1 MQYILYLALLL
12 FVVIG
17 VLIFTILYYTDS
29 GDKLSEINNNL
40 GITGSVGKPYELSV
54 SQGEV
59 SGSTTLYKFGYNP
72 GINNGDGEETIWS
85 GGGDIYWPTTA
96 TKLGVSSSSPL
107 DNGVS
112 EGDGARTVEIF
123 GLDSNYNE
131 KHETLTLNGLSIV
144 HSSNSYL
151 RVFRSFVTSSGLS
164 EFNVGT
170 ITIGEIASTN
180 VLAEIPAKDGQTQMA
195 VYTVPAGKTFY
206 TDQIN
211 FTAAISQANKNA
223 VIKFRTREFGTST
236 WRTQFVN
243 VLQSNRDTA
252 KFDYPRKF
260 LEKTDLEC
268 RAITNA
274 TGTNL
279 ISATFQGTLI
289 DS

>member
-1 MQYILYLALLL
+1 MIDVFYLSLLVL
-12 FVVIG
+12 CVIG
-17 VLIFTILYYTDS
+17 VLILIFSIMIYTNNR
-29 GDKLSEINNNL
+29 DKLSDIDTSLE
-40 GITGSVGKPYELSV
+40 TTGKPYQLSV

-72 GINNGDGEETIWS
+72 SITSTGGEETIWS
-85 GGGDIYWPTTA
+85 KGGDIYWPSTA
-96 TKLGVSSSSPL
+96 TTLGVSSTNAL
-107 DNGVS
+107 DDGDT
-112 EGDGARTVEIF
+112 EGDGARTVKIF

-131 KHETLTLNGLSIV
+131 IDETLTLNGLTTVPSTK
-144 HSSNSYL
+144 SFL
-151 RVFRSFVTSSGLS
+151 RVFRSFVSSSGVS

-170 ITIGEIASTN
+170 ITISDSTGAN
-180 VLAEIPAKDGQTQMA
+180 VLAEIPAEDGQTQMA
-195 VYTVPAGKTFY
+195 VYTIPAGKTFY

-211 FTAAISQANKNA
+211 FTTAISQANKYA
-223 VIKFRTREFGTST
+223 QIKFRTREFGTST

-268 RAITNA
+268 RASTDA

-289 DS
+289 DN